1 LIALAFFLLGLPF
14 VASTGIHYDAAY
26 ELGCSYTCD
35 NAAYSVTLLGHR
47 IPLMVLP
54 YVGSLKAWLYWPIL
68 QYLEPT
74 PYALRLPLLAVAAL
88 TVWLAFL
95 LLERMH
101 GRAAAV
107 AGALLLATD
116 GAFLIASAYDFGP
129 VVLLHFS
136 LLAGMLLL
144 LRFERTRSYVCLA
157 GAFGIFGLALWHKA
171 LFIWMLTSLAI
182 AALILFPKRIA
193 KLVSPRS
200 VSVAVLSLL
209 VGASPLI
216 YYNLAQ
222 HGATLHP
229 SEMMSGNAP
238 FSQKA
243 LLLRMTLD
251 GSVMFGWLTE
261 DKWPETVRA
270 PHGSLAKI
278 SSGLDKWTGHPR
290 RTWMVYAFAA
300 SCVLLLFTQ
309 ARRLGAFLLLYLA
322 IAWGQ
327 MILLP
332 NTGATVHHV
341 LLLWPFPQF
350 VVAVTSVEMARRFGK
365 IGLTVSAAA
374 MAVLICG
381 NLLLINGYYAALST
395 QGAADIWTDAIY
407 PLFSYLD
414 SLDRPHIITT
424 DWGYGTTL
432 CLLSGGDIRMDN
444 ISYTLISP
452 SKADSQWLRGLIED
466 DRALFVDHTKD
477 GVVFHA
483 ARQHLAALA
492 LEAGRHR
499 EIVKVI
505 ADRNARP
512 RFEIFRYAPG
522 P

>member
-1 LIALAFFLLGLPF
+1 MLT
-14 VASTGIHYDAAY
+14 S
-26 ELGCSYTCD
+26 
-35 NAAYSVTLLGHR
+35 
-47 IPLMVLP
+47 
-54 YVGSLKAWLYWPIL
+54 
-68 QYLEPT
+68 
-74 PYALRLPLLAVAAL
+74 LAVAAL
-88 TVWLAFL
+88 IV
-95 LLERMH
+95 
-101 GRAAAV
+101 
-107 AGALLLATD
+107 
-116 GAFLIASAYDFGP
+116 
-129 VVLLHFS
+129 
-136 LLAGMLLL
+136 
-144 LRFERTRSYVCLA
+144 
-157 GAFGIFGLALWHKA
+157 
-171 LFIWMLTSLAI
+171 
-182 AALILFPKRIA
+182 FPKRIA
-193 KLVSPRS
+193 KLVSARS

-270 PHGSLAKI
+270 PHGSLARI

-290 RTWMVYAFAA
+290 RTWLVYVFAA

-309 ARRLGAFLLLYLA
+309 ARRLGGFLLLYLA

-341 LLLWPFPQF
+341 LLLWPFPHF
-350 VVAVTSVEMARRFGK
+350 VIAVTAVEIARRFGK
-365 IGLTVSAAA
+365 TGAAASAAA
-374 MAVLICG
+374 MTILICG

-395 QGAADIWTDAIY
+395 QGTADIWTDAIY
-407 PLFSYLD
+407 PLFNYLD
-414 SLDRPHIITT
+414 SLDRPHVITT

-477 GVVFHA
+477 GVVFRA

-492 LEAGRHR
+492 SEAGRHR

-505 ADRNARP
+505 ADRNSRP

-522 P
+522 L